1 MRSSR
6 TDISKHARN
15 NMYIYIYIYVLSM
28 GRKEPSSTRIDDGNV
43 TQRGFTAQDAR
54 KGGGKERRRVV
65 IRYLGGG
72 EGRLCQQL
80 SGNGL
85 ALQITFC
92 VNVLTYRWL
101 DYTQRSRAKLSSFF
115 VASNS
120 RFPSCSFSSSILLIL
135 TTREQDSTT
144 GTMTRLFGQRNQTR
158 RRDSRRKQSDKQLW
172 KLRSSA

>member
-1 MRSSR
+1 MCYRWDERSLPQHGSTMETSHSEDLQRR
-6 TDISKHARN
+6 TR
-15 NMYIYIYIYVLSM
+15 
-28 GRKEPSSTRIDDGNV
+28 GRE
-43 TQRGFTAQDAR
+43 
-54 KGGGKERRRVV
+54 GGKERRRVV

-101 DYTQRSRAKLSSFF
+101 DYTQWSRAKLSSFF